1 MRAIKDY
8 NMYIKELKLHNI
20 GPFKDAEL
28 LFPYEIVDGRM
39 PVTVITGE
47 NGTGK
52 SIIIDAI
59 RALLKSA
66 WGIDRDIVANPDDFS
81 LEMLAHTNKD
91 FVIESTQYKDR
102 KIHTNNPLFSQH
114 FTMTASQAGIV
125 DWVIDYW
132 HSTLGSDSFS
142 INSLASIDVNQA
154 LVGALDKS
162 VSNVELTKFICSID
176 YLRSS
181 EDVKERQAGQTIY
194 NLIKEIFTK
203 CLHNGKFVSVNRKTL
218 SPVVEVNGMEVT
230 LEKLSSGNLLL
241 IERFIGLI
249 RRMYGI
255 CELNHLPI
263 SEMTKLKG
271 ILLIDE
277 IENHLHPK
285 WQKGVMEIIQNT
297 FPNLQI
303 IITTHSP
310 FIVSSVK
317 DATVYVCKSM
327 TDHSVVEDETN
338 DYSNL
343 PVDEV
348 LNTPVFSVGP
358 FNDEITELLR
368 KRKHALQEGKK
379 EEAEQYAQQL
389 LAIND
394 DYFSFYKVGDKIEFY
409 DHETH

>member
-1 MRAIKDY
+1 
-8 NMYIKELKLHNI
+8 MYIKGLKLHNI

-28 LFPYEIVDGRM
+28 LFPYEKVNGRM

-59 RALLKSA
+59 RALFKSYH
-66 WGIDRDIVANPDDFS
+66 GIDRDIVANPIDFS
-81 LEMLAHTNKD
+81 AEMVVHTDKD
-91 FVIESTQYKDR
+91 YTLKSYDYKDH
-102 KIHTNNPLFSQH
+102 KIYTNGGDFAKYFYRS
-114 FTMTASQAGIV
+114 ASLSGTV
-125 DWVIDYW
+125 NWVVDYW
-132 HSTLGSDSFS
+132 HSTLGTDSFS
-142 INSLASIDVNQA
+142 INSLASIDVDKA

-181 EDVKERQAGQTIY
+181 ENAKERQAGQTIY
-194 NLIKEIFTK
+194 DLIKEMFSK
-203 CLHNGKFVSVNRKTL
+203 CLHKGKFVSVNRKTL

-241 IERFIGLI
+241 IERLIGLV

-263 SEMTKLKG
+263 SEMTKLEG

-285 WQKGVMEIIQNT
+285 WQKSVMEIIQNT

-303 IITTHSP
+303 VITTHSP

-317 DATVYVCKSM
+317 DATIYVCKSM
-327 TDHSVVEDETN
+327 NDHSIVEDETN

-368 KRKHALQEGKK
+368 KRKQALQEGRK
-379 EEAEQYAQQL
+379 EEAEHYAQQL
-389 LAIND
+389 LAVND
-394 DYFSFYKVGDKIEFY
+394 DYFSFYRVGDKIEFY

>member
-1 MRAIKDY
+1 
-8 NMYIKELKLHNI
+8 MYIKELKLHNI
-20 GPFKDAEL
+20 GPFRDAEL
-28 LFPYEIVDGRM
+28 LFPYEKVDGRM

-59 RALLKSA
+59 RALFKA
-66 WGIDRDIVANPDDFS
+66 DWGIDRDIVANPDDFS
-81 LEMLAHTNKD
+81 VEMVAHTNTD
-91 FVIESTQYKDR
+91 FIIKSTQYKER
-102 KIHTNNPLFSQH
+102 KIHTNNLKFSQH
-114 FTMTASQAGIV
+114 FALSASKVGKV

-132 HSTLGSDSFS
+132 HSTLGTDSFS
-142 INSLASIDVNQA
+142 INSLASIDVNLA

-181 EDVKERQAGQTIY
+181 EDAKERQAGQTIY
-194 NLIKEIFTK
+194 DLIKKIFAK
-203 CLHNGKFVSVNRKTL
+203 SLNNGKFVSVKRKTL
-218 SPVVEVNGMEVT
+218 SPVVKVNGMEVT

-241 IERFIGLI
+241 IERLIGLI

-255 CELNHLPI
+255 CELNQLPI

-327 TDHSVVEDETN
+327 TDYSVVEDETN

-368 KRKHALQEGKK
+368 KRKQALQEGRK
-379 EEAEQYAQQL
+379 EDAEQYAQQL

>member
-1 MRAIKDY
+1 
-8 NMYIKELKLHNI
+8 MYIKELKLHNI
-20 GPFKDAEL
+20 GPFKNAEL
-28 LFPYEIVDGRM
+28 RFPCEKVDGRM

-59 RALLKSA
+59 RALFKA
-66 WGIDRDIVANPDDFS
+66 HFGIERDIVANPDDFS
-81 LEMLAHTNKD
+81 AEMVVHTNTDLFIK
-91 FVIESTQYKDR
+91 STLYKNR
-102 KIHTNNPLFSQH
+102 KIHTNNPLFSQY
-114 FTMTASQAGIV
+114 FTMAASQAGV
-125 DWVIDYW
+125 ANWVVDYW
-132 HSTLGSDSFS
+132 HSILGTDSFS
-142 INSLASIDVNQA
+142 INSLASIDVDNA
-154 LVGALDKS
+154 LVGALDKT

-181 EDVKERQAGQTIY
+181 EDDKERQAGQTIY
-194 NLIKEIFTK
+194 NLIKDIFAK
-203 CLHNGKFVSVNRKTL
+203 CLQNGKFVSVNRKTL
-218 SPVVEVNGMEVT
+218 SPMVEVNGMEVT

-241 IERFIGLI
+241 IERLIGLI

-255 CELNHLPI
+255 CELNHLPV
-263 SEMTKLKG
+263 SEMTKLEG

-285 WQKGVMEIIQNT
+285 WQKGVMEIIQKT

-317 DATVYVCKSM
+317 DATIYVCKSEN
-327 TDHSVVEDETN
+327 DHSIVEDETN

-368 KRKHALQEGKK
+368 KRKKALQEGR
-379 EEAEQYAQQL
+379 EDEAEQYAQQL

-409 DHETH
+409 DYETR

>member
-1 MRAIKDY
+1 
-8 NMYIKELKLHNI
+8 MYIKELKLHNI
-20 GPFKDAEL
+20 GPFKNAEL
-28 LFPYEIVDGRM
+28 RFPCEKVDGRM

-59 RALLKSA
+59 RALFKA
-66 WGIDRDIVANPDDFS
+66 HFGIERDIVANPDDFS
-81 LEMLAHTNKD
+81 AEMVVHTNTDLFIK
-91 FVIESTQYKDR
+91 STLYKNR
-102 KIHTNNPLFSQH
+102 KIHTNNPLFSQY
-114 FTMTASQAGIV
+114 FTMAASQAGV
-125 DWVIDYW
+125 ANWVVDYW
-132 HSTLGSDSFS
+132 HSILGTDSFS
-142 INSLASIDVNQA
+142 INSLASIDVDNA
-154 LVGALDKS
+154 LVGALDKT

-181 EDVKERQAGQTIY
+181 EDDKERQAGQTIY
-194 NLIKEIFTK
+194 NLIKDIFAK
-203 CLHNGKFVSVNRKTL
+203 CLQNGKFVSVNRKTL
-218 SPVVEVNGMEVT
+218 SPMVEVNGMEVT

-241 IERFIGLI
+241 IERLIGLI

-255 CELNHLPI
+255 CELNHLPV
-263 SEMTKLKG
+263 SEMTKLEG

-285 WQKGVMEIIQNT
+285 WQKGVMEIIQKT

-317 DATVYVCKSM
+317 DATIYVCKSEN
-327 TDHSVVEDETN
+327 DHSIVEDETN

-368 KRKHALQEGKK
+368 KRKKTLQEGR
-379 EEAEQYAQQL
+379 EDEAEQYAQQL

-409 DHETH
+409 DYETR

>member
-1 MRAIKDY
+1 
-8 NMYIKELKLHNI
+8 MYIKGLKLHNI

-28 LFPYEIVDGRM
+28 LFPYEKVNGRM

-59 RALLKSA
+59 RALFKSG

-81 LEMLAHTNKD
+81 AEMIVHTNTDVTIK
-91 FVIESTQYKDR
+91 STQYLDR
-102 KIHTNNPLFSQH
+102 KINTNNPLFPRY

-125 DWVIDYW
+125 NWVVDYW
-132 HSTLGSDSFS
+132 HSTLGTDSFS
-142 INSLASIDVNQA
+142 INSLASIDVDQA

-181 EDVKERQAGQTIY
+181 ENAKERQAGQTIY
-194 NLIKEIFTK
+194 DLIKEMFSK

-241 IERFIGLI
+241 IERLIGLI

-263 SEMTKLKG
+263 SEMTKLEG

-317 DATVYVCKSM
+317 DATVYVCKPM

-338 DYSNL
+338 DYTNQ
-343 PVDEV
+343 PVDDV

-368 KRKHALQEGKK
+368 KRKLALQEGRK
-379 EEAEQYAQQL
+379 EEAEHYAQQL